1 MLKKILKYI
10 ENAILSHETVEL
22 LHLKF
27 KNEKKFII
35 LLRGWVSKAGN
46 EWKNKSIMTG
56 NRHK

>member
-35 LLRGWVSKAGN
+35 LLRG
-46 EWKNKSIMTG
+46 
-56 NRHK
+56 